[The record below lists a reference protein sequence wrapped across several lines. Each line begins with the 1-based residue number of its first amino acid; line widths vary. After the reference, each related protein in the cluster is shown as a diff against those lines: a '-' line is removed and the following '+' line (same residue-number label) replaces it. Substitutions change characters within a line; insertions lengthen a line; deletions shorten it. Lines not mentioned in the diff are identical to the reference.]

1 MHVFVIDCP
10 DITEYSLTS
19 VRGVSATLEVS

>member
-10 DITEYSLTS
+10 DIAEYSLTS
-19 VRGVSATLEVS
+19 VRGASATLEVS